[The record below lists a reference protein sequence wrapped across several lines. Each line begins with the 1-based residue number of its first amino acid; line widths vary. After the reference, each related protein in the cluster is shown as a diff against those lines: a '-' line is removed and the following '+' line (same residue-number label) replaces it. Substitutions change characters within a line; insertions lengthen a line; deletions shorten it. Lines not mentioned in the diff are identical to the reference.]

1 MRGVHFNRHARALF
15 SFFWWGVRFFSSS
28 FLPFI
33 CLVTTLFISICFF
46 PLLMYTCMCVSP
58 PPFQRPFGVTRIED
72 NAFFWC
78 TGLTT
83 VVLPSRGLTSIGSTC
98 VCVCVCVCCVSV
110 CLCVCVSV
118 GLCVCRSYLHICVC
132 ARACIRACLRVRAR
146 FLMYFLCVRARA
158 CVSVCVCVHCTKGS
172 PYDGMLLPSAWVFPL
187 LARQWT

>member
-110 CLCVCVSV
+110 CMCVCGVVCLSFVLPHLCV
-118 GLCVCRSYLHICVC
+118 
-132 ARACIRACLRVRAR
+132 RARAR
-146 FLMYFLCVRARA
+146 FLMYFFMCARARM
-158 CVSVCVCVHCTKGS
+158 CESVCLC
-172 PYDGMLLPSAWVFPL
+172 PL
-187 LARQWT
+187 H